1 MNRLTR
7 WIAAALWGLVL
18 LSPAQGQTPTS
29 PPGAA
34 AQGENSAGP
43 LPWGAALVFTIVIM
57 LIVCMPSRK
66 S

>member
-7 WIAAALWGLVL
+7 WIAAPLLGLVF
-18 LSPAQGQTPTS
+18 LSPAQAQTPAA
-29 PPGAA
+29 PPG
-34 AQGENSAGP
+34 ETSAGP
-43 LPWGAALVFTIVIM
+43 LPWGAALVFTLVIM